1 VPNPTAILSEFVLE
15 QLPEVPIRRRVLI
28 TRALAEVTANAKE
41 RADLLSVAN
50 LLEDVERNHRQ
61 LVLNFKR
68 RNEGS

>member
-1 VPNPTAILSEFVLE
+1 
-15 QLPEVPIRRRVLI
+15 VPIRRRVLI